1 MGKNITINGKTYN
14 NIESVSVNGNVFGEG
29 SSEYTEEVL
38 RRNFNPGGQ
47 SFIDTVSINLAA
59 GDYIEAQFDNTN
71 ATNTNNVLSVG
82 SDISKYPSAKHPCY
96 GIYIYSKS
104 DEAGHYA
111 IVWLKANSTNGM
123 EANHLNRD
131 KMQTGS
137 KTKIKISS
145 SGVYYD
151 DVLILPSEITD
162 RRVGQSEDVP
172 VSSIMEDLMTAQTLQ
187 IGAAESDKGIYSYA
201 YYDYIKVFR
210 RN

>member
-1 MGKNITINGKTYN
+1 MGMNITINGKTYD
-14 NIESVSVNGNVFGEG
+14 NIESVSVNGGIFSN

-59 GDYIEAQFDNTN
+59 GDYIEAQLDNTN
-71 ATNTNNVLSVG
+71 ATDNNIVLSVG
-82 SDISKYPSAKHPCY
+82 SDISHYPEKKYPCY
-96 GIYIYSKS
+96 GIYIWSKN
-104 DEAGHYA
+104 DETGHYA
-111 IVWLKANSTNGM
+111 TVWLKANSTNGM
-123 EANHLNRD
+123 EANHINRD

-162 RRVGQSEDVP
+162 RRAGQSVDGP
-172 VSSIMEDLMTAQTLQ
+172 VSSVMEDLMTAQTLQ
-187 IGAAESDKGIYSYA
+187 IGAAQSDQGIYSYA

-210 RN
+210 KVS